1 MPIYS
6 SNFFKVLIEPTW
18 RLIVLQL
25 SLYGNSII
33 FNKGIEYTDEE
44 EIIIEEE
51 NHIYK
56 HWYKSDDDE
65 ELNGI
70 EGIIMK
76 LIDFFIDLFQRNSL
90 IETLK
95 PELFTFLL
103 CIKGYLLIPH
113 NSILLWKN
121 NPNLYISEEYDEKI
135 LTVLEV
141 KL

>member
-1 MPIYS
+1 
-6 SNFFKVLIEPTW
+6 
-18 RLIVLQL
+18 
-25 SLYGNSII
+25 
-33 FNKGIEYTDEE
+33 
-44 EIIIEEE
+44 
-51 NHIYK
+51 
-56 HWYKSDDDE
+56 
-65 ELNGI
+65 
-70 EGIIMK
+70 MK